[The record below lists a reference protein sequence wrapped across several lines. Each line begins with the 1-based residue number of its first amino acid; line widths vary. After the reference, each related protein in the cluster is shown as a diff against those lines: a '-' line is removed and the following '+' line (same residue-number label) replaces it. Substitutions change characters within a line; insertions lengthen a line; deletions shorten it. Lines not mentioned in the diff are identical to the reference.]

1 MLKIVTVGNRCT
13 EMMHDGVD
21 LLKTL
26 KITGVDISISAGI
39 APKVRIELFE
49 PDIVV
54 ETDGEEIA

>member
-1 MLKIVTVGNRCT
+1 MLKIVTSGNRCT
-13 EMMHDGVD
+13 ELTHDGVD

-26 KITGVDISISAGI
+26 KIVAVDISMSAGN
-39 APKVRIELFE
+39 APKVWIELFE

>member
-1 MLKIVTVGNRCT
+1 MLKIVTSGNQCT
-13 EMMHDGVD
+13 ELTHDGVD

-26 KITGVDISISAGI
+26 KIVAVDISMSAGNV
-39 APKVRIELFE
+39 PKVWIELSE